1 MRSMH
6 SFMSIVFL
14 KRSHIFLALLILSLF
29 FIRCANMSHST
40 AVNPYNF
47 KHVPSA
53 DKRSYVVMK
62 DSSIVYGQ
70 KVRGWGDALLNKRV
84 AHIDGKPIPAS
95 EVLGFQNEAG
105 YFAHVENDALA
116 KRYVTGRISV
126 YKRFVD
132 GANGTNYAITYFQKE
147 GGPVKGATLD
157 ELIQMLKDCPKA
169 YDMINIPREE
179 YLKIV
184 KKQPYY
190 TQTVIETY
198 NNCGEWQ

>member
-1 MRSMH
+1 MRSMNSSMLND
-6 SFMSIVFL
+6 SFKHI
-14 KRSHIFLALLILSLF
+14 HIFTTFPVLALVF
-29 FIRCANMSHST
+29 FSCTSMSHST
-40 AVNPYNF
+40 AINPYNF

-53 DKRSYVVMK
+53 EKRSYVVMK

-116 KRYVTGRISV
+116 KRYITGRISV

-132 GANGTNYAITYFQKE
+132 THNGSYAITYFQKA
-147 GGPVKGATLD
+147 GGPVKETSMD
-157 ELIQMLKDCPKA
+157 ELTQMLRDCPKA

-179 YLKIV
+179 YLKII